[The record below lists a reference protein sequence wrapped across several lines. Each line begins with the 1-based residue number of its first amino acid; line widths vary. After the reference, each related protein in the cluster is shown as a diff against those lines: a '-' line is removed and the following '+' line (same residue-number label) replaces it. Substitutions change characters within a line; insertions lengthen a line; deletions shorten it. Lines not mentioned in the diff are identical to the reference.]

1 MDVAPPPKPDGYMT
15 LATWKERLA
24 DQIPPD
30 LAREIDVFEGQIEL
44 KKHGKI
50 EDKLFTET
58 RLRRGAYGQRYDNGQ
73 RHDGVTHRHL
83 PFPTPGTKGTETVW
97 DAPGMQRIKI
107 PFGGLNPD
115 QMDVLADVAEEYSD
129 AICHITTRQDVQLHY
144 VHIEDAP
151 SMMRRLASVGITTRE
166 ACGNSVRNVTA
177 CPLAGVCRGEAFDT
191 TPYAKAMAYH
201 LLGHP
206 DTQDMGRKFKVAF
219 SGCKTSSCGLTNIHD
234 LGFIAK
240 TWQSNGA
247 VRRGFEVVVGGGLG
261 AVPYDAKLFD
271 AAVPEE
277 EILPLA
283 QATCRVFARLGEK
296 RNRGRARMKFLLEKL
311 GLEEFKRLVLEE
323 RKLLRPDPRW
333 TSYLEDV
340 ERYHEKPA
348 RASSTLNLADLDPA
362 FEAWRTTN
370 VYPQKQPGYVV
381 ATITLPL
388 GDITSWQMRQL
399 AELARKYVGD
409 NIRTTVEQNLVLRWV
424 SEADLPALYAALER
438 LDLALEGAG
447 KIEDVVSC
455 PGTDTCKLGIAASRG
470 LAAELHERYVERQK
484 NREIAPAVRDLHI
497 KMSGCFNSCGQHHLA
512 DIGFYG
518 VSRKVGGATVP
529 HFRVLMGGEWENN
542 GATYGLTIGAV
553 PSKRIPEFIDH
564 VTQKYLSDRKE
575 GERFKAYVE
584 RIGKKA
590 LKEMVDAFSA
600 VPPYA
605 VDRTLYSDW
614 RDPRE
619 FTTSDITTG
628 ECAGEVVPQIEFD
641 LQAAEQRNFEAQIY
655 LEQNDFQKADEAAYE
670 SMLIAAKGLVRLQ
683 ALDVVTDDADRAVAE
698 FKTRFYDTQLFQS
711 PDAGQYAGGKFALY
725 LLNRHADTGRVYTAD
740 KARHLV
746 EEAQLFIEAAHSCHQ
761 RLAEQAA
768 RPKAKVAR
776 TSVAATAT

>member
-1 MDVAPPPKPDGYMT
+1 MAS
-15 LATWKERLA
+15 WRERLA
-24 DQIPPD
+24 DRVPFD
-30 LAREIDVFEGQIEL
+30 LAREIDVFEAQIEL
-44 KKHGKI
+44 KKQGKI
-50 EDKLFTET
+50 EDKLFGET
-58 RLRRGAYGQRYDNGQ
+58 RLRRGVYGQRYDNGQ
-73 RHDGVTHRHL
+73 RHDGITHRSL
-83 PFPTPGTKGTETVW
+83 PFPTQATKGTETTW

-107 PFGGLNPD
+107 PFGGLKPD

-144 VHIEDAP
+144 VHVDDTP
-151 SMMRRLASVGITTRE
+151 DVMRRLASVGITTRE

-177 CPLAGVCRGEAFDT
+177 CPLSGVCRGEAFDT
-191 TPYAKAMAYH
+191 TPYAKALAYH
-201 LLGHP
+201 LLGHT

-240 TWQSNGA
+240 TWQSNG
-247 VRRGFEVVVGGGLG
+247 VTHRGFEVVIGGGLG

-271 AAVPEE
+271 ATVPEE

-296 RNRGRARMKFLLEKL
+296 RNRGRARMKFLIEKL
-311 GLEEFKRLVLEE
+311 GLDEFRRLVLEE
-323 RKLLRPDPRW
+323 RKILPHDPHW
-333 TSYLEDV
+333 TDYLKDV
-340 ERYHEKPA
+340 ERYREAPA
-348 RASSTLNLADLDPA
+348 KASSALDLVNLDPE
-362 FEAWRTTN
+362 FVAWRATN
-370 VYPQKQPGYVV
+370 VYAQRQPGYVV
-381 ATITLPL
+381 ATVTLPL

-399 AELARKYVGD
+399 ADVARKYVGD
-409 NIRTTVEQNLVLRWV
+409 NVRTTVEQNLVLRWV
-424 SEADLPALYAALER
+424 SEADLPALYAELKR
-438 LDLALEGAG
+438 LGLALGGAG

-470 LAAELHERYVERQK
+470 LAAELHERFLDRQK
-484 NREIAPAVRDLHI
+484 NGGIDPAVRDLHI

-564 VTQKYLSDRKE
+564 VTQRYVAERQP
-575 GERFKAYVE
+575 GERFKDYVG

-590 LKEMVDAFSA
+590 LKGMVDAFSS
-600 VPPYA
+600 VPAYA

-619 FTTSDITTG
+619 FTISDITTG

-641 LQAAEQRNFEAQIY
+641 LQAAEQRNFEAQIH
-655 LEQNDFQKADEAAYE
+655 LEQNEFQKADEAAYQ
-670 SMLIAAKGLVRLQ
+670 SMLIAAKGLVRTQMWDLS
-683 ALDVVTDDADRAVAE
+683 DDPDRIVPE

-725 LLNRHADTGRVYTAD
+725 LLNRHADKERKFAAD
-740 KARHLV
+740 TARHLV
-746 EEAQLFIEAAHSCHQ
+746 EEAQLFIEAAYGYYQ
-761 RLAEQAA
+761 RMSEQQA
-768 RPKAKVAR
+768 KAKGKA
-776 TSVAATAT
+776 SIELPEPEAAEAT

>member
-1 MDVAPPPKPDGYMT
+1 MPN
-15 LATWKERLA
+15 WKERLA
-24 DQIPPD
+24 DRMPIE
-30 LAREIDVFEGQIEL
+30 LAREIDVYEGQIEL
-44 KKHGKI
+44 KKQGKI
-50 EDKLFTET
+50 EDKLFAET
-58 RLRRGAYGQRYDNGQ
+58 RLRRGSYGQRYDNGQ
-73 RHDGVTHRHL
+73 RHDGIAHRTL
-83 PFPTPGTKGTETVW
+83 PFPTPATKGVDTVW

-144 VHIEDAP
+144 VHIDDAP
-151 SMMRRLASVGITTRE
+151 DLMRRLASVGITTRE

-177 CPLAGVCRGEAFDT
+177 CSVAGVCRCEAFDT

-247 VRRGFEVVVGGGLG
+247 TRRGFEVVIGGGLG

-271 AAVPEE
+271 ATVPEE

-296 RNRGRARMKFLLEKL
+296 RNRGRARMKFLVEKI
-311 GLEEFKRLVLEE
+311 GLEEFRRLVLEE
-323 RKLLRPDPRW
+323 RKVLPHDPRW
-333 TSYLEDV
+333 TEYLGDV
-340 ERYHEKPA
+340 ERYEEKPVKT
-348 RASSTLNLADLDPA
+348 SSNLNLASLDPEL
-362 FEAWRTTN
+362 EAWRTTN
-370 VYPQKQPGYVV
+370 VQPQRQAGYVV
-381 ATITLPL
+381 ATVTLPL
-388 GDITSWQMRQL
+388 GDLTSWQMRQL
-399 AELARKYVGD
+399 ADVARKYVGD
-409 NIRTTVEQNLVLRWV
+409 NVRTTVEQNLVLRWV
-424 SEADLPALYAALER
+424 PEGDLPALYAELKR
-438 LDLALEGAG
+438 LDLALGGAG

-470 LAAELHERYVERQK
+470 LAAELHERFVHRQK
-484 NREIAPAVRDLHI
+484 NEGIDPTVRDLHI

-518 VSRKVGGATVP
+518 VSRKIGGTTVP

-553 PSKRIPEFIDH
+553 PSKRVPEFIDH
-564 VTQKYLSDRKE
+564 VTQRYQAERQPN
-575 GERFKAYVE
+575 ERFKEYVA

-590 LKEMVDAFSA
+590 LKEMIDKFAS

-605 VDRTLYSDW
+605 LDRSFYSDW

-619 FTTSDITTG
+619 FTISDITTG

-641 LQAAEQRNFEAQIY
+641 LQAAEQRNFEAQIQ
-655 LEQNDFQKADEAAYE
+655 LEQNDFQKADETAYH
-670 SMLIAAKGLVRLQ
+670 SMLIAAKGLVRTQLW
-683 ALDVVTDDADRAVAE
+683 DMNDDPDRIVAE

-725 LLNRHADTGRVYTAD
+725 LLNRHADKDRVFAAD

-746 EEAQLFIEAAHSCHQ
+746 EEAQLFIEAAYGYYQ
-761 RLAEQAA
+761 RMSEQQAKARVNVAVPEAAAAE
-768 RPKAKVAR
+768 
-776 TSVAATAT
+776 AT

>member
-1 MDVAPPPKPDGYMT
+1 MALPLSRRKPQT
-15 LATWKERLA
+15 LATWKERLTG
-24 DQIPPD
+24 QMPVD
-30 LAREIDVFEGQIEL
+30 LAREIDVYEGQIEL
-44 KKHGKI
+44 KKQGKI
-50 EDKLFTET
+50 EDKLFGES

-73 RHDGVTHRHL
+73 RHDGITHRTL
-83 PFPTPGTKGTETVW
+83 PYPSRGTKGTETVW

-107 PFGGLNPD
+107 PFGGLNPR
-115 QMDVLADVAEEYSD
+115 QMDLLADVAEEYSD

-144 VHIEDAP
+144 VHIEDTP
-151 SMMRRLASVGITTRE
+151 DVMRRLASVGITTRE

-177 CPLAGVCRGEAFDT
+177 CSLAGVCRCEAFDT

-240 TWQSNGA
+240 TWQSNG
-247 VRRGFEVVVGGGLG
+247 VTHRGFEVVVGGGLG
-261 AVPYDAKLFD
+261 AVPYDAKLFE
-271 AAVPEE
+271 ATVPEE
-277 EILPLA
+277 EIMPLA

-296 RNRGRARMKFLLEKL
+296 RNRGRARLKFLIEKI
-311 GLEEFKRLVLEE
+311 GFDEFRRLVIEE
-323 RKLLRPDPRW
+323 RKVLPHDARW
-333 TSYLEDV
+333 TEYLKDV
-340 ERYHEKPA
+340 ARYEEKPA
-348 RASSTLNLADLDPA
+348 KAAANLDVANPDPA
-362 FEAWRTTN
+362 FAAWRATN
-370 VYPQKQPGYVV
+370 VYAQRQPGYVV
-381 ATITLPL
+381 ATVTLPL

-399 AELARKYVGD
+399 ADVARKYVGD
-409 NIRTTVEQNLVLRWV
+409 NVRSTVEQNLVLRWV
-424 SEADLPALYAALER
+424 SEADLPALYAELAR
-438 LDLALEGAG
+438 LDLALPGAG
-447 KIEDVVSC
+447 KIEDVVAC

-470 LAAELHERYVERQK
+470 LAAVLHESLVERQQK
-484 NREIAPAVRDLHI
+484 GAIDPAVRDLHI

-518 VSRKVGGATVP
+518 VSRKIGGATVP

-564 VTQKYLSDRKE
+564 VTQKYLAGRQP
-575 GERFKAYVE
+575 GERFKDYCA

-600 VPPYA
+600 VPAYT

-619 FTTSDITTG
+619 FTISDITTG
-628 ECAGEVVPQIEFD
+628 ECAGEVVPQVEFD

-655 LEQNDFQKADEAAYE
+655 LEQNEVQKADETAYQ
-670 SMLIAAKGLVRLQ
+670 SMLVAARGLVRTQLWD
-683 ALDVVTDDADRAVAE
+683 LPEDAERTVAE

-725 LLNRHADTGRVYTAD
+725 LLNRHADKERVFSVE
-740 KARHLV
+740 KARHLI
-746 EEAQLFIEAAHSCHQ
+746 EEAQLFIEAAYGYYQ
-761 RLAEQAA
+761 RMSEQQAQAKAASFGAFAPAEAE
-768 RPKAKVAR
+768 
-776 TSVAATAT
+776 ATT

>member
-1 MDVAPPPKPDGYMT
+1 MP
-15 LATWKERLA
+15 L
-24 DQIPPD
+24 D

-44 KKHGKI
+44 KKQGKI
-50 EDKLFTET
+50 EEKLFAET

-73 RHDGVTHRHL
+73 RHDGVARRDL
-83 PFPTPGTKGTETVW
+83 PFPTPATKGVDTVW

-151 SMMRRLASVGITTRE
+151 DVMRRLASVGITTRE

-177 CPLAGVCRGEAFDT
+177 CPLAGVCRGESFDT
-191 TPYAKAMAYH
+191 TPYAKALAYH

-206 DTQDMGRKFKVAF
+206 DTQEMGRKFKVAF

-240 TWQSNGA
+240 TWQDNG
-247 VRRGFEVVVGGGLG
+247 VTRRGFEVVIGGGLG
-261 AVPYDAKLFD
+261 AVPYDAKLFS
-271 AAVPEE
+271 ATVPEE

-296 RNRGRARMKFLLEKL
+296 RNRGRARMKFLVEKL
-311 GLEEFKRLVLEE
+311 GLDEFRRLVLEE
-323 RKLLRPDPRW
+323 RRILRPDPRW
-333 TSYLEDV
+333 TEYLKDV
-340 ERYHEKPA
+340 EHHHEQPA
-348 RASSTLNLADLDPA
+348 KASSSLNLANPDPE
-362 FEAWRTTN
+362 FEGWRATN
-370 VYPQKQPGYVV
+370 VYAQRQPGYVV
-381 ATITLPL
+381 ATVTLPL

-399 AELARKYVGD
+399 ANVARKYVGE
-409 NIRTTVEQNLVLRWV
+409 NVRTTVEQNLILRWV
-424 SEADLPALYAALER
+424 SEADLPALYAELKH
-438 LDLALEGAG
+438 LDLALPGAG

-470 LAAELHERYVERQK
+470 LAAVVHERMVQRQK
-484 NREIAPAVRDLHI
+484 DNAIDPAVRDLHI

-518 VSRKVGGATVP
+518 VSRRIGNATVP
-529 HFRVLMGGEWENN
+529 HFRVLMGGEWANN
-542 GATYGLTIGAV
+542 GGTYGLTIGAV
-553 PSKRIPEFIDH
+553 PSKRIPEFIDF
-564 VTQKYLSDRKE
+564 VTARYVGGRQE
-575 GERFKAYVE
+575 GETFKNYVG

-605 VDRTLYSDW
+605 VDRSLYSDW

-619 FTTSDITTG
+619 FTTADITTG
-628 ECAGEVVPQIEFD
+628 ECAGEVVPQIDFD

-655 LEQNDFQKADEAAYE
+655 LEQDQLQQADEAAYQ
-670 SMLIAAKGLVRLQ
+670 SMLIAAKGLVRTQLR
-683 ALDVVTDDADRAVAE
+683 DVSDDADEIVAE
-698 FKTRFYDTQLFQS
+698 FKRRFYDTQLFQS

-725 LLNRHADTGRVYTAD
+725 LLNRHSDKNRTLTPDRV
-740 KARHLV
+740 RHLV
-746 EEAQLFIEAAHSCHQ
+746 EEAQLFIEAAYSCHQ
-761 RLAEQAA
+761 RITEQRSQAMTALNELEAA
-768 RPKAKVAR
+768 VE
-776 TSVAATAT
+776 TA

>member
-1 MDVAPPPKPDGYMT
+1 MSPTPAS
-15 LATWKERLA
+15 WKEHLA
-24 DQIPPD
+24 DRVPAE
-30 LAREIDVFEGQIEL
+30 LGREIDDFEGKIEL
-44 KKHGKI
+44 KKQGKI
-50 EDKLFTET
+50 EDKLFTEA

-73 RHDGVTHRHL
+73 RHDGITHRTL
-83 PFPTPGTKGTETVW
+83 PFPAHASKGTDTVW

-107 PFGGLNPD
+107 PFGGLTPD
-115 QMDVLADVAEEYSD
+115 QMDVLADLAEEYSD
-129 AICHITTRQDVQLHY
+129 AICHVTTRQDIQLHY
-144 VHIEDAP
+144 VHIEDTP
-151 SMMRRLASVGITTRE
+151 DIMRRLASAGITTRE

-177 CPLAGVCRGEAFDT
+177 CSLAGVCRCEAFDT

-240 TWQSNGA
+240 TWQGNGA
-247 VRRGFEVVVGGGLG
+247 THRGFEVVIGGGLG

-296 RNRGRARMKFLLEKL
+296 RNRGRARMKFLIEKL
-311 GLEEFKRLVLEE
+311 GLEEFRRLVLEE
-323 RKLLRPDPRW
+323 RKILRPDPRW
-333 TSYLEDV
+333 TDYLQDV
-340 ERYHEKPA
+340 ERYEEKPA
-348 RASSTLNLADLDPA
+348 KASSTLTLPNLDAE
-362 FEAWRTTN
+362 FEAWRATN
-370 VYPQKQPGYVV
+370 VYAQRQSGYVA
-381 ATITLPL
+381 ATVTLPL
-388 GDITSWQMRQL
+388 GDITSSQLRQL
-399 AELARKYVGD
+399 ADVGRRYVGD
-409 NIRTTVEQNLVLRWV
+409 NVRTTVEQNLILRWV
-424 SEADLPALYAALER
+424 SEADLPSLYAELKR
-438 LDLALEGAG
+438 LDLALPGAG

-470 LAAELHERYVERQK
+470 LAAELHERLVERQK
-484 NREIAPAVRDLHI
+484 TAGIDSAVRDLHI

-564 VTQKYLSDRKE
+564 VTQRYLAERNG
-575 GERFKAYVE
+575 GERFKDYVA

-590 LKEMVDAFSA
+590 LKAMVDAYSS
-600 VPPYA
+600 VPAYA

-619 FTTSDITTG
+619 FTISDITAG

-641 LQAAEQRNFEAQIY
+641 LQAAEQRNFEAQIH
-655 LEQNDFQKADEAAYE
+655 LEQNEFQKADEVAYQ
-670 SMLIAAKGLVRLQ
+670 SMLVAAKGLVRTQ
-683 ALDVVTDDADRAVAE
+683 FWDVPEDAERIVSE

-725 LLNRHADTGRVYTAD
+725 LLNRHADKGRVFTAD

-746 EEAQLFIEAAHSCHQ
+746 EEAQLFIEAAYSCHLRLSEQ
-761 RLAEQAA
+761 RA
-768 RPKAKVAR
+768 KTAKVSFEVPER
-776 TSVAATAT
+776 PLAAVS

>member
-1 MDVAPPPKPDGYMT
+1 MSPTPAS
-15 LATWKERLA
+15 WKEHLA
-24 DQIPPD
+24 DRVPAE
-30 LAREIDVFEGQIEL
+30 LGREIDDFEGKIEL
-44 KKHGKI
+44 KKQGKI
-50 EDKLFTET
+50 EDKLFTEA

-73 RHDGVTHRHL
+73 RHDGITHRTL
-83 PFPTPGTKGTETVW
+83 PFPAHANKGTDTVW

-107 PFGGLNPD
+107 PFGGLTPD
-115 QMDVLADVAEEYSD
+115 QMDVLADLAEEYSD
-129 AICHITTRQDVQLHY
+129 AICHVTTRQDIQLHY
-144 VHIEDAP
+144 VHIEDTP
-151 SMMRRLASVGITTRE
+151 DIMRRLASAGITTRE

-177 CPLAGVCRGEAFDT
+177 CSLAGVCRCEAFDT

-240 TWQSNGA
+240 TWQGNGA
-247 VRRGFEVVVGGGLG
+247 THRGFEVVIGGGLG

-296 RNRGRARMKFLLEKL
+296 RNRGRARMKFLIEKL
-311 GLEEFKRLVLEE
+311 GLEEFRRLVLEE
-323 RKLLRPDPRW
+323 RKILRPDPRW
-333 TSYLEDV
+333 TDYLQDV
-340 ERYHEKPA
+340 ERYEEKPA
-348 RASSTLNLADLDPA
+348 KASSTLTLPNLDPE
-362 FEAWRTTN
+362 FEAWRATN
-370 VYPQKQPGYVV
+370 VYAQRQSGYVA
-381 ATITLPL
+381 ATVTLPL
-388 GDITSWQMRQL
+388 GDITSSQLRQL
-399 AELARKYVGD
+399 ADVGRGYVGD
-409 NIRTTVEQNLVLRWV
+409 NVRTTVEQNLILRWV
-424 SEADLPALYAALER
+424 SEADLPSLYAELKR
-438 LDLALEGAG
+438 LDLALPGAG

-470 LAAELHERYVERQK
+470 LAAELHERLVERQK
-484 NREIAPAVRDLHI
+484 TAGIDPAVRDLHI
-497 KMSGCFNSCGQHHLA
+497 KMSGCFNSCGQHHLG

-564 VTQKYLSDRKE
+564 VTQRYLAERNG
-575 GERFKAYVE
+575 GERFKDYVA

-590 LKEMVDAFSA
+590 LKAMVDAYSS
-600 VPPYA
+600 VPAYA

-619 FTTSDITTG
+619 FTISDITAG

-641 LQAAEQRNFEAQIY
+641 LQAAEQRNFEAQIH
-655 LEQNDFQKADEAAYE
+655 LEQNEFQKADEVAYQ
-670 SMLIAAKGLVRLQ
+670 SMLVAAKGLVRTQ
-683 ALDVVTDDADRAVAE
+683 FWDAPDDAERIVSE

-725 LLNRHADTGRVYTAD
+725 LLNRHADKSRVFTAD

-746 EEAQLFIEAAHSCHQ
+746 EEAQLFIEAAYSCHLRLSEQ
-761 RLAEQAA
+761 RA
-768 RPKAKVAR
+768 KTAKVSFEVPER
-776 TSVAATAT
+776 PLAAVS

>member
-1 MDVAPPPKPDGYMT
+1 
-15 LATWKERLA
+15 LASWRERLT
-24 DQIPPD
+24 DRMPVD
-30 LAREIDVFEGQIEL
+30 LAREIDVYEGQIEL
-44 KKHGKI
+44 KKHAKI
-50 EDKLFTET
+50 EDKLFGEA

-73 RHDGVTHRHL
+73 RHDGITHRSL
-83 PFPTPGTKGTETVW
+83 PFPTQATKGTETTW

-107 PFGGLNPD
+107 PFGGLNPN

-144 VHIEDAP
+144 VHIEDTP
-151 SMMRRLASVGITTRE
+151 DLMRRLASVGITTRE

-177 CPLAGVCRGEAFDT
+177 CSLAGVCRCEAFDT

-234 LGFIAK
+234 LGFLAK

-247 VRRGFEVVVGGGLG
+247 TRRGFEVVIGGGLG

-271 AAVPEE
+271 ATVPEE

-283 QATCRVFARLGEK
+283 QAVCRVFARLGEK
-296 RNRGRARMKFLLEKL
+296 RNRGRARLKFLVEKL
-311 GLEEFKRLVLEE
+311 GFDEFRRLVLEE
-323 RKLLRPDPRW
+323 RKVLPSDPRW
-333 TSYLEDV
+333 TDYLKDV
-340 ERYHEKPA
+340 ERYHEGPSK
-348 RASSTLNLADLDPA
+348 ASASLDEAKLDPA
-362 FEAWRTTN
+362 FQAWRATN
-370 VYPQKQPGYVV
+370 VYAQRQPGYVV
-381 ATITLPL
+381 ATVTLPL
-388 GDITSWQMRQL
+388 GDLTSWQLRQL
-399 AELARKYVGD
+399 ADVARKYVGD
-409 NIRTTVEQNLVLRWV
+409 SVRTTVEQNLVLRWV
-424 SEADLPALYAALER
+424 SEADLPALYGELQR
-438 LDLALEGAG
+438 LDLALGGAG
-447 KIEDVVSC
+447 KIEDVVAC

-470 LAAELHERYVERQK
+470 LAAVLHESLVDRQ
-484 NREIAPAVRDLHI
+484 NNGGIDPAVRDLHI

-518 VSRKVGGATVP
+518 VSRKIGGATVP

-564 VTQKYLSDRKE
+564 VTQRYLSGRQP
-575 GERFKAYVE
+575 GERFKDYCA

-590 LKEMVDAFSA
+590 LKEMVDAYSA

-605 VDRTLYSDW
+605 LDRTLYSDW

-619 FTTSDITTG
+619 FTISDITTG
-628 ECAGEVVPQIEFD
+628 ECAGEVVPQVEFD
-641 LQAAEQRNFEAQIY
+641 LQAAEQRNFEAQIH
-655 LEQNDFQKADEAAYE
+655 LEQNEFQKADETAYH
-670 SMLIAAKGLVRLQ
+670 SMLIAARGLVRTQLWD
-683 ALDVVTDDADRAVAE
+683 LSEDPERIVSE

-725 LLNRHADTGRVYTAD
+725 LLNRHADKNRAFSAE

-746 EEAQLFIEAAHSCHQ
+746 EEAQLFIEAAYGYYQ
-761 RLAEQAA
+761 RMSEQQAQA
-768 RPKAKVAR
+768 KALSKA
-776 TSVAATAT
+776 SFGVAAPADAEATT

>member
-1 MDVAPPPKPDGYMT
+1 MAS
-15 LATWKERLA
+15 WKERLA
-24 DQIPPD
+24 DRMPAD
-30 LAREIDVFEGQIEL
+30 LAREIDLYEGQIEL
-44 KKHGKI
+44 KKAGKI
-50 EDKLFTET
+50 EDKLFAET
-58 RLRRGAYGQRYDNGQ
+58 RLRRGSYGQRYDNGQ
-73 RHDGVTHRHL
+73 RHDGL
-83 PFPTPGTKGTETVW
+83 PQRALPYPTPGTKGPETVW

-115 QMDVLADVAEEYSD
+115 QMEVLADVAEEYSD

-144 VHIEDAP
+144 VHIDDAP
-151 SMMRRLASVGITTRE
+151 DAMRRMASVGITTRE

-191 TPYAKAMAYH
+191 TPYAKALAYH

-240 TWQSNGA
+240 TWQSDG
-247 VRRGFEVVVGGGLG
+247 VTRRGFEVVIGGGLG

-271 AAVPEE
+271 ATVPEE

-296 RNRGRARMKFLLEKL
+296 RNRGRARMKFLIEKL
-311 GLEEFKRLVLEE
+311 GLEEFRRLVLEE
-323 RKLLRPDPRW
+323 RKVLRPDPRW
-333 TSYLEDV
+333 TDYLKDV
-340 ERYHEKPA
+340 ERYRETPA
-348 RASSTLNLADLDPA
+348 KASSTLNLTNLDPQ
-362 FEAWRTTN
+362 FQAWRATN
-370 VYPQKQPGYVV
+370 VYPQSQAGYVV
-381 ATITLPL
+381 ATVTLPL

-399 AELARKYVGD
+399 ADVARKFVGD
-409 NIRTTVEQNLVLRWV
+409 TVRTTVEQNLVLRWV
-424 SEADLPALYAALER
+424 SEADLPALYAELKR
-438 LDLALEGAG
+438 LDLALGGAS

-470 LAAELHERYVERQK
+470 LAAELHERYVKRQK
-484 NREIAPAVRDLHI
+484 TEGIDPSVRDLHL

-518 VSRKVGGATVP
+518 VSRKIGGATVP

-564 VTQKYLSDRKE
+564 VTQKYVADRKE
-575 GERFKAYVE
+575 GERFKDYVN

-590 LKEMVDAFSA
+590 LKQMVDAFSA

-619 FTTSDITTG
+619 FTTADITTG

-641 LQAAEQRNFEAQIY
+641 LQAAEQRNFEAQIH
-655 LEQNDFQKADEAAYE
+655 LEQNEFQKADEAAYQ
-670 SMLIAAKGLVRLQ
+670 SMLIAAKGLVRTQLW
-683 ALDVVTDDADRAVAE
+683 DVTDDPDQIVKE
-698 FKTRFYDTQLFQS
+698 FTTRFYDTQLFQS

-725 LLNRHADTGRVYTAD
+725 LINRHADKDRVFAAD
-740 KARHLV
+740 RARHLV
-746 EEAQLFIEAAHSCHQ
+746 EEAQLFIEAAYGYYQ
-761 RLAEQAA
+761 RMSEQRAAQAKPSVEVAEPAEE
-768 RPKAKVAR
+768 
-776 TSVAATAT
+776 ATA

>member
-1 MDVAPPPKPDGYMT
+1 
-15 LATWKERLA
+15 KEHLA
-24 DQIPPD
+24 DRVPVE
-30 LAREIDVFEGQIEL
+30 LGREIDDFEGKIEL
-44 KKHGKI
+44 KKQGKI
-50 EDKLFTET
+50 EDKLFTEA

-73 RHDGVTHRHL
+73 RHDGITHRTL
-83 PFPTPGTKGTETVW
+83 PFPAHASKGTDTVW

-107 PFGGLNPD
+107 PFGGLTPD
-115 QMDVLADVAEEYSD
+115 QMDVLADLAEEYSD
-129 AICHITTRQDVQLHY
+129 AICHVTTRQDVQLHY
-144 VHIEDAP
+144 VHIEDTP
-151 SMMRRLASVGITTRE
+151 DIMRRLASAGITTRE

-177 CPLAGVCRGEAFDT
+177 CSLAGVCRCEAFDT

-240 TWQSNGA
+240 TWQGNGA
-247 VRRGFEVVVGGGLG
+247 THRGFEVVIGGGLG

-296 RNRGRARMKFLLEKL
+296 RNRGRARMKFLIEKL
-311 GLEEFKRLVLEE
+311 GLEEFRRLVLEE
-323 RKLLRPDPRW
+323 RKVLRPDPRW
-333 TSYLEDV
+333 TDYLQDVQRHED
-340 ERYHEKPA
+340 KPA
-348 RASSTLNLADLDPA
+348 KASSKLNLSHLDPE
-362 FEAWRTTN
+362 FEAWRATN
-370 VYPQKQPGYVV
+370 VYAQRQAGYVA
-381 ATITLPL
+381 ATVTLPL

-399 AELARKYVGD
+399 ADVGRKFVGD
-409 NIRTTVEQNLVLRWV
+409 NVRTTVEQNLILRWV
-424 SEADLPALYAALER
+424 PEADLPALYAELKR
-438 LDLALEGAG
+438 LDLALPGAG

-470 LAAELHERYVERQK
+470 LAAELHERLVERQK
-484 NREIAPAVRDLHI
+484 TAGIDPAVRDLHI

-564 VTQKYLSDRKE
+564 VTQRYLAERNE
-575 GERFKAYVE
+575 GERFKDYVA

-590 LKEMVDAFSA
+590 LKAMVDAYSS
-600 VPPYA
+600 VPAYA

-619 FTTSDITTG
+619 FTISDITTG
-628 ECAGEVVPQIEFD
+628 ECAGEVVPQVEFD
-641 LQAAEQRNFEAQIY
+641 LQAAEQRNFEAQIH
-655 LEQNDFQKADEAAYE
+655 LEQNEFQKADEVAYQ
-670 SMLIAAKGLVRLQ
+670 SMLVAAKGLVRTQ
-683 ALDVVTDDADRAVAE
+683 FWDVPDDPERIVSE
-698 FKTRFYDTQLFQS
+698 FKARFYDTQLFQS

-725 LLNRHADTGRVYTAD
+725 LLNRHADRNRVFTAD

-746 EEAQLFIEAAHSCHQ
+746 EEAQLFIEAAYSCHL
-761 RLAEQAA
+761 RLSEHQA
-768 RPKAKVAR
+768 RTAKV
-776 TSVAATAT
+776 SFEVPELPLAAVS

>member
-1 MDVAPPPKPDGYMT
+1 MPF
-15 LATWKERLA
+15 
-24 DQIPPD
+24 D
-30 LAREIDVFEGQIEL
+30 LAREIDVFEAQIEL
-44 KKHGKI
+44 KKQGKI
-50 EDKLFTET
+50 EDKLFGET

-73 RHDGVTHRHL
+73 RHDGITHRSL
-83 PFPTPGTKGTETVW
+83 PFPTQATKGTETTW

-107 PFGGLNPD
+107 PFGGLKPD

-144 VHIEDAP
+144 VHIQDTP
-151 SMMRRLASVGITTRE
+151 DVMRRLASVGITTRE

-191 TPYAKAMAYH
+191 TPYAKALAYH
-201 LLGHP
+201 LLGHT

-240 TWQSNGA
+240 TWQSNG
-247 VRRGFEVVVGGGLG
+247 VTHRGFEVVIGGGLG

-271 AAVPEE
+271 ATVPEE

-296 RNRGRARMKFLLEKL
+296 RNRGRARMKFLIEKL
-311 GLEEFKRLVLEE
+311 GLDEFRRLVLEE
-323 RKLLRPDPRW
+323 RKILPHDPRW
-333 TSYLEDV
+333 TDYLKDV
-340 ERYHEKPA
+340 ERYREAPA
-348 RASSTLNLADLDPA
+348 KASSILDLVNLDPE
-362 FEAWRTTN
+362 FEAWRATN
-370 VYPQKQPGYVV
+370 VYAQRQPGYVV
-381 ATITLPL
+381 ATVTLPL

-399 AELARKYVGD
+399 ANVARKYVGD
-409 NIRTTVEQNLVLRWV
+409 NVRTTVEQNLVLRWV
-424 SEADLPALYAALER
+424 SEADLPALYAELKH
-438 LDLALEGAG
+438 LGLALGGAG

-470 LAAELHERYVERQK
+470 LAAELHERFLHRQK
-484 NREIAPAVRDLHI
+484 NGGIDPAVRDLHI

-518 VSRKVGGATVP
+518 VSRKVGSATVP

-564 VTQKYLSDRKE
+564 VTQRYLAERQQ
-575 GERFKAYVE
+575 GERFKDYVG

-590 LKEMVDAFSA
+590 LKGMVDMFSS

-619 FTTSDITTG
+619 FTISDITTG

-641 LQAAEQRNFEAQIY
+641 LQAAEQRNFEAQIH
-655 LEQNDFQKADEAAYE
+655 LEQNEFQTADEAAYQ
-670 SMLIAAKGLVRLQ
+670 SMLIAAKGLVRTQMWDL
-683 ALDVVTDDADRAVAE
+683 ADDPDRIVAE

-725 LLNRHADTGRVYTAD
+725 LLNRHADKERKFAAD
-740 KARHLV
+740 TARHLV
-746 EEAQLFIEAAHSCHQ
+746 EEAQLFIEAAYSYYQ
-761 RLAEQAA
+761 RMSEQQA
-768 RPKAKVAR
+768 KAKGKGKA
-776 TSVAATAT
+776 SIDLPEPEPAEAT

>member
-1 MDVAPPPKPDGYMT
+1 
-15 LATWKERLA
+15 LASWRERLT
-24 DQIPPD
+24 DRMPVD
-30 LAREIDVFEGQIEL
+30 LAREIDVYEGQIEL
-44 KKHGKI
+44 KKHAKI
-50 EDKLFTET
+50 EDKLFGEA

-73 RHDGVTHRHL
+73 RHDGITHRSL
-83 PFPTPGTKGTETVW
+83 PFPTQATKGTETTW

-107 PFGGLNPD
+107 PFGGLNPN

-144 VHIEDAP
+144 VHIEDTP
-151 SMMRRLASVGITTRE
+151 DLMRRLASVGITTRE

-177 CPLAGVCRGEAFDT
+177 CSLAGVCRCEAFDT

-234 LGFIAK
+234 LGFLAK

-247 VRRGFEVVVGGGLG
+247 TRRGFEVVIGGGLG

-271 AAVPEE
+271 ATVPEE

-283 QATCRVFARLGEK
+283 QAVCRVFARLGEK
-296 RNRGRARMKFLLEKL
+296 RNRGRARLKFLVEKL
-311 GLEEFKRLVLEE
+311 GFDEFRRLVLEE
-323 RKLLRPDPRW
+323 RKVLPSDPRW
-333 TSYLEDV
+333 SDYLKDV
-340 ERYHEKPA
+340 ERYHEGPSK
-348 RASSTLNLADLDPA
+348 ASASLDEAKLDPA
-362 FEAWRTTN
+362 FQAWRATN
-370 VYPQKQPGYVV
+370 VYAQRQPGYVV
-381 ATITLPL
+381 ATVTLPL
-388 GDITSWQMRQL
+388 GDLTSWQLRQL
-399 AELARKYVGD
+399 ADVARKYVGD
-409 NIRTTVEQNLVLRWV
+409 CVRTTVEQNLVLRWV
-424 SEADLPALYAALER
+424 SEADLPALYGELQR
-438 LDLALEGAG
+438 LDLALGGAG
-447 KIEDVVSC
+447 KIEDVVAC

-470 LAAELHERYVERQK
+470 LAAVLHESLVERQ
-484 NREIAPAVRDLHI
+484 NNGGIDPAVRDLHI

-518 VSRKVGGATVP
+518 VSRKIGGATVP

-564 VTQKYLSDRKE
+564 VTQRYLSGRQP
-575 GERFKAYVE
+575 GERFKDYCA

-590 LKEMVDAFSA
+590 LKEMVDAYSA

-605 VDRTLYSDW
+605 LDRTLYSDW

-619 FTTSDITTG
+619 FTISDITTG
-628 ECAGEVVPQIEFD
+628 ECAGEVVPQVEFD
-641 LQAAEQRNFEAQIY
+641 LQAAEQRNFEAQVH
-655 LEQNDFQKADEAAYE
+655 LEQNEFQKADETAYH
-670 SMLIAAKGLVRLQ
+670 SMLIAARGLVRTQLWD
-683 ALDVVTDDADRAVAE
+683 LSEDPERIVSE

-725 LLNRHADTGRVYTAD
+725 LLNRHADKNRAFSAE

-746 EEAQLFIEAAHSCHQ
+746 EEAQLFIEAAYGYYQ
-761 RLAEQAA
+761 RMSEQQAQA
-768 RPKAKVAR
+768 KALSKA
-776 TSVAATAT
+776 SFGVAAPADAEATT

>member
-1 MDVAPPPKPDGYMT
+1 M
-15 LATWKERLA
+15 ATWKERLTG
-24 DQIPPD
+24 QMPVD
-30 LAREIDVFEGQIEL
+30 LAREIDVYEGQIEL
-44 KKHGKI
+44 KKQGKI
-50 EDKLFTET
+50 EDKLFGEA

-73 RHDGVTHRHL
+73 RHDGITHRTL
-83 PFPTPGTKGTETVW
+83 PFPSRGTKGTETVW

-107 PFGGLNPD
+107 PFGGLNPK

-144 VHIEDAP
+144 VHIEDTP
-151 SMMRRLASVGITTRE
+151 DVMRRLASVGITTRE

-177 CPLAGVCRGEAFDT
+177 CSLAGVCRCEAFDT

-240 TWQSNGA
+240 TWQSNG
-247 VRRGFEVVVGGGLG
+247 VTHRGFEVVVGGGLG
-261 AVPYDAKLFD
+261 AVPYDAKLFE
-271 AAVPEE
+271 ATVPEE
-277 EILPLA
+277 EIMPLA

-296 RNRGRARMKFLLEKL
+296 RNRGRARLKFLIEKI
-311 GLEEFKRLVLEE
+311 GFDEFRRLVIEE
-323 RKLLRPDPRW
+323 RKVLPRDARW
-333 TSYLEDV
+333 TDYLKDV
-340 ERYHEKPA
+340 ARYEEKPA
-348 RASSTLNLADLDPA
+348 KAAANLDVANLDPA
-362 FEAWRTTN
+362 FAAWRATN
-370 VYPQKQPGYVV
+370 VYAQRQPGYVV
-381 ATITLPL
+381 ATVTLPL

-399 AELARKYVGD
+399 ADVARKYVGD
-409 NIRTTVEQNLVLRWV
+409 NVRSTVEQNLVLRWV
-424 SEADLPALYAALER
+424 SEADLPALYAELAR
-438 LDLALEGAG
+438 LDLALPGAG
-447 KIEDVVSC
+447 KIEDVVAC

-470 LAAELHERYVERQK
+470 LAAVLHESLVERQQK
-484 NREIAPAVRDLHI
+484 GAIDPAVRDLHI

-518 VSRKVGGATVP
+518 VSRKIGGATVP

-564 VTQKYLSDRKE
+564 VTQKYLAGRQP
-575 GERFKAYVE
+575 GERFKDYCA

-600 VPPYA
+600 VPAYA

-619 FTTSDITTG
+619 FTISDITTG
-628 ECAGEVVPQIEFD
+628 ECAGEVVPQVEFD

-655 LEQNDFQKADEAAYE
+655 LEQNEVRKADETAYQ
-670 SMLIAAKGLVRLQ
+670 SMLVAARGLVRTQLWD
-683 ALDVVTDDADRAVAE
+683 LPEDADRTVAE

-725 LLNRHADTGRVYTAD
+725 LLNRHADKERVFSVE
-740 KARHLV
+740 KARHLI
-746 EEAQLFIEAAHSCHQ
+746 EEAQLFIEAAYGYYQ
-761 RLAEQAA
+761 RMTEQQAQAKAASFAAFAPAEAE
-768 RPKAKVAR
+768 
-776 TSVAATAT
+776 ATT

>member
-1 MDVAPPPKPDGYMT
+1 MPV
-15 LATWKERLA
+15 
-24 DQIPPD
+24 D
-30 LAREIDVFEGQIEL
+30 LAREIDVFEGQVEL
-44 KKHGKI
+44 KKLGKI
-50 EDKLFTET
+50 EDKLFAET

-73 RHDGVTHRHL
+73 RHDGITHRSL
-83 PFPTPGTKGTETVW
+83 SYPTPATKGVDTVW

-115 QMDVLADVAEEYSD
+115 QMDALADVAEEYSD

-144 VHIEDAP
+144 VYIEDAP
-151 SMMRRLASVGITTRE
+151 DVMRRLASTGITTRE

-177 CPLAGVCRGEAFDT
+177 CSLAGVCRCEVFDT

-206 DTQDMGRKFKVAF
+206 DTQEMGRKFKVAF
-219 SGCKTSSCGLTNIHD
+219 SGCKTTSCGLTNIHD

-240 TWQSNGA
+240 TWQDHG
-247 VRRGFEVVVGGGLG
+247 VTRRGFEVVIGGGLG

-296 RNRGRARMKFLLEKL
+296 RNRGRARMKFTIEKV
-311 GLEEFKRLVLEE
+311 GFDEFRRLVLEE
-323 RKLLRPDPRW
+323 RKVLRPDPRW
-333 TSYLEDV
+333 TDYLKDV
-340 ERYHEKPA
+340 ERYHETPA
-348 RASSTLNLADLDPA
+348 RASSSLDLAHLDPQ
-362 FEAWRTTN
+362 FEAWRATN
-370 VYPQKQPGYVV
+370 VYAQKQPDYVV
-381 ATITLPL
+381 ATVTLPL

-399 AELARKYVGD
+399 ADVARKYVGD
-409 NIRTTVEQNLVLRWV
+409 NVRTTVEQNLILRWV
-424 SEADLPALYAALER
+424 AEADLPALYAELER
-438 LDLALEGAG
+438 LDLALPGAG
-447 KIEDVVSC
+447 KIEDVVTC

-470 LAAELHERYVERQK
+470 LAAELHERLVQRQK
-484 NREIAPAVRDLHI
+484 NGGIDPAVRDLHI

-518 VSRKVGGATVP
+518 VSRKIGGATVP

-564 VTQKYLSDRKE
+564 VTQRYQAERLD
-575 GERFKAYVE
+575 GERFKDYVT

-590 LKEMVDAFSA
+590 LKGMVDAFSA

-605 VDRTLYSDW
+605 VDRSFYSDW

-619 FTTSDITTG
+619 FTISDITTG
-628 ECAGEVVPQIEFD
+628 ECAGEVVSQIEFD
-641 LQAAEQRNFEAQIY
+641 LQAAEQRNFEAQIH
-655 LEQNDFQKADEAAYE
+655 LEQNEVQKADEAAYQ
-670 SMLIAAKGLVRLQ
+670 SMLIAAKGLVRTQ
-683 ALDVVTDDADRAVAE
+683 MRDVADDAEQIVAE
-698 FKTRFYDTQLFQS
+698 FKKRFYDTQLFQS

-725 LLNRHADTGRVYTAD
+725 LLNRHADKDRTFTAD
-740 KARHLV
+740 RARHLV
-746 EEAQLFIEAAHSCHQ
+746 EEAQLFIEAAYSCHQ
-761 RLAEQAA
+761 RMTEERARALKSLRVPQAA
-768 RPKAKVAR
+768 AE
-776 TSVAATAT
+776 ATV

>member
-1 MDVAPPPKPDGYMT
+1 MALPLSRRKPQT
-15 LATWKERLA
+15 LATWKERLTG
-24 DQIPPD
+24 QMPVD
-30 LAREIDVFEGQIEL
+30 LAREIDVYEGQIEL
-44 KKHGKI
+44 KKQGKI
-50 EDKLFTET
+50 EDKLFGEA

-73 RHDGVTHRHL
+73 RHDGITHRTL
-83 PFPTPGTKGTETVW
+83 PFPSRGTKGTETVW

-107 PFGGLNPD
+107 PFGGLNPK

-144 VHIEDAP
+144 VHIEDTP
-151 SMMRRLASVGITTRE
+151 DVMRRLASVGITTRE

-177 CPLAGVCRGEAFDT
+177 CSLAGVCRCEAFDT

-240 TWQSNGA
+240 TWQSNG
-247 VRRGFEVVVGGGLG
+247 VTHRGFEVVVGGGLG
-261 AVPYDAKLFD
+261 AVPYDAKLFE
-271 AAVPEE
+271 ATVPEE
-277 EILPLA
+277 EIMPLA

-296 RNRGRARMKFLLEKL
+296 RNRGRARLKFLIEKI
-311 GLEEFKRLVLEE
+311 GFDEFRRLVIEE
-323 RKLLRPDPRW
+323 RKVLPRDARW
-333 TSYLEDV
+333 TDYLKDV
-340 ERYHEKPA
+340 ARYEEKPA
-348 RASSTLNLADLDPA
+348 KAAANLDVANLDPA
-362 FEAWRTTN
+362 FAAWRATN
-370 VYPQKQPGYVV
+370 VYAQRQPGYVV
-381 ATITLPL
+381 ATVTLPL

-399 AELARKYVGD
+399 ADVARKYVGD
-409 NIRTTVEQNLVLRWV
+409 NVRSTVEQNLVLRWV
-424 SEADLPALYAALER
+424 SEADLPALYAELAR
-438 LDLALEGAG
+438 LDLALPGAG
-447 KIEDVVSC
+447 KIEDVVAC

-470 LAAELHERYVERQK
+470 LAAVLHESLVERQQK
-484 NREIAPAVRDLHI
+484 GAIDPAVRDLHI

-512 DIGFYG
+512 DVGFYG
-518 VSRKVGGATVP
+518 VSRKIGGATVP

-564 VTQKYLSDRKE
+564 VTQKYLAGRQP
-575 GERFKAYVE
+575 GERFKDYCA

-600 VPPYA
+600 VPAYA

-619 FTTSDITTG
+619 FTISDITTG
-628 ECAGEVVPQIEFD
+628 ECAGEVVPQVEFD

-655 LEQNDFQKADEAAYE
+655 LEQNEVRKADETAYQ
-670 SMLIAAKGLVRLQ
+670 SMLVAARGLVRTQLWD
-683 ALDVVTDDADRAVAE
+683 LPEDADRTVAE

-725 LLNRHADTGRVYTAD
+725 LLNRHADKERVFSVE
-740 KARHLV
+740 KARHLI
-746 EEAQLFIEAAHSCHQ
+746 EEAQLFIEAAYGYYQ
-761 RLAEQAA
+761 RMTEQQAQAKAASFAAFAPAEAE
-768 RPKAKVAR
+768 
-776 TSVAATAT
+776 ATT